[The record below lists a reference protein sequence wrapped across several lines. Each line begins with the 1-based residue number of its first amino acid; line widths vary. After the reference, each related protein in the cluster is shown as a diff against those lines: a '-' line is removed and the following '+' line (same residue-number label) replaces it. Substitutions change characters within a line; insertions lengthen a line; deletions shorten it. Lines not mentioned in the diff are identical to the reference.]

1 MWGTLRATW
10 SAVALAVVLLGCSVA
25 VVPTSSPSPT
35 PSPTPIA
42 RTEPFK
48 VVGYVTPAANID
60 AIDFSI
66 LSHINYSFLIPRANG
81 TTRPFGAPNHL
92 RKVVAQ
98 AKRHDVKVLI
108 AVGGWGWDKEFETLA
123 ADPALRAKLAQRLAD
138 FCAMYK
144 LDGVDIDWEY
154 PNAGASAERFSALIN
169 DIRSALPT
177 GSLVTAAVLA
187 DATDAEGISTE
198 AVAQLD
204 FINLMAYDG
213 PRTDHSSYAMAERSV
228 STWLARGIHPD
239 KLVLGVPFYARPGGV
254 PYRTLLARDP
264 ATAEGDRILFNG
276 VEQNYNG
283 PATIRRKTELALQLA
298 GGIMIWELSQDARG
312 ADALLRVIGE
322 TVAAP

>member
-1 MWGTLRATW
+1 MWRLVRATW
-10 SAVALAVVLLGCSVA
+10 STVLLALVLIGCSAA
-25 VVPTSSPSPT
+25 VTPTAS

-42 RTEPFK
+42 RTQPFK

-60 AIDFSI
+60 AIDFS
-66 LSHINYSFLIPRANG
+66 LLTHINYSFLIPRANG

-98 AKRHDVKVLI
+98 AQKHDVKVLI

-123 ADPALRAKLAQRLAD
+123 ADPAIRAKLAKRVAE
-138 FCAMYK
+138 FCATYQ
-144 LDGVDIDWEY
+144 LDGIDIDWEY
-154 PNAGASAERFSALIN
+154 PNAGASAAHFAALAIAF
-169 DIRSALPT
+169 RSALPA
-177 GSLVTAAVLA
+177 GALVTAAVLA
-187 DATDAEGISTE
+187 DATDADGISTE
-198 AVAQLD
+198 AVGHLD

-213 PRTDHSSYAMAERSV
+213 PKSNHSSYAMAERSV
-228 STWLARGIHPD
+228 ATWLARGIHPD
-239 KLVLGVPFYARPGGV
+239 KLVLGVPFYARPGGAT
-254 PYRTLLARDP
+254 YRTLLTNDP
-264 ATAEGDRILFNG
+264 ATASGDRILFKS

-312 ADALLRVIGE
+312 SDSLLRVIGE